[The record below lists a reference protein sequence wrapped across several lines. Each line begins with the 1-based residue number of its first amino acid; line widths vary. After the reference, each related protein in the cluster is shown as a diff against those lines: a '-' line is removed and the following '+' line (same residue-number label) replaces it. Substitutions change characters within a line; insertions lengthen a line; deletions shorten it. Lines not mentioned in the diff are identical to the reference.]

1 MSSNTR
7 LNTALEY
14 LAQQGCVFV
23 RQTIVQMELG
33 SIPEAL
39 AELTPDELEYILTEL
54 KCIMAVY
61 DRPGRPEKPSL

>member
-1 MSSNTR
+1 MSPSTR

-23 RQTIVQMELG
+23 RQTIVEMELG
-33 SIPEAL
+33 TIPEAL
-39 AELTPDELEYILTEL
+39 TELTPDELEYVLTEL

-61 DRPGRPEKPSL
+61 DRPDRPSKQQ